1 MQIPKLLLS
10 PTKQTCYKP
19 TLRWGKSEMTTARK
33 VNAQDTLGAPLT
45 PENQPLGQGNAGMLN
60 NAVKR
65 VEPSFRVSLLPA
77 VVLGTAVCCLF
88 YFLILLP
95 PLRHPMVIR
104 YALCHWVAVASAWL
118 FCTASIVLLQK
129 LLSVRKQWHL
139 ATLTESSLDSLVQ
152 QREAWESSATMDAYR
167 RAIAV
172 QDLWKLQPAKVQKSW
187 YGQRIANVIERQVE
201 RRSIQRLDED
211 LQANADRD
219 ADAQHASL
227 AMVRINCWAMPMLGF
242 LGTVIGISDTLGQM
256 DAQALASGS
265 QDAMNNLTSGLYV
278 AFDTTAVGL
287 VLTMIAMFMQFVVQ
301 RAEDSLLNTID
312 QGTASYLHRCLS
324 EQDHSDT
331 SDVEA
336 SLKLIAHRLMDSM
349 QLIVERQADLWKSK
363 LDEAHSQWNALAEN
377 SQHIAIETI
386 TRALTDAMAVHRAAM
401 QEDLNH
407 LVLLQSEGAMQIDQR
422 LQQWQTTI
430 SEQARVTLRQQQELN
445 RNAELLEKLLESS
458 QLVQAMQQ
466 PLQATLERLTD
477 VDRFEEAAISLSE
490 AVMVLTSQLQRSGQ
504 LGRQTVR
511 RRTATTDP
519 NAFSTEITE
528 QENLQPTPGSS
539 LETGASS
546 TAATSTADPQILPF
560 QPLAV
565 TTPAPSDSRDERR
578 AG

>member
-1 MQIPKLLLS
+1 
-10 PTKQTCYKP
+10 
-19 TLRWGKSEMTTARK
+19 
-33 VNAQDTLGAPLT
+33 
-45 PENQPLGQGNAGMLN
+45 MLH

-95 PLRHPMVIR
+95 PLRQPLVIR

-129 LLSVRKQWHL
+129 LLAVRKQLHL
-139 ATLTESSLDSLVQ
+139 ATLTESSLDSLVE
-152 QREAWESSATMDAYR
+152 QREAWEASPTMDAYR
-167 RAIAV
+167 RAISV
-172 QDLWKLQPAKVQKSW
+172 QDLWKLQPTYIQKSW

-363 LDEAHSQWNALAEN
+363 LDEAHSHWNSLAEN
-377 SQHIAIETI
+377 SQNIAIETI
-386 TRALTDAMAVHRAAM
+386 TLALRGAMAEHREAM
-401 QEDLNH
+401 QEDLNN

-466 PLQATLERLTD
+466 PLQATLERLTE

-490 AVMVLTSQLQRSGQ
+490 AVMVLNSQLQRSGQ

-511 RRTATTDP
+511 RRAATTEP
-519 NAFSTEITE
+519 HSFATEAIE
-528 QENLQPTPGSS
+528 QETLQSVSGNSP
-539 LETGASS
+539 ETAASS
-546 TAATSTADPQILPF
+546 TVDPQILPF
-560 QPLAV
+560 PHPASALQ
-565 TTPAPSDSRDERR
+565 APSDSRDERR

>member
-1 MQIPKLLLS
+1 
-10 PTKQTCYKP
+10 
-19 TLRWGKSEMTTARK
+19 
-33 VNAQDTLGAPLT
+33 
-45 PENQPLGQGNAGMLN
+45 
-60 NAVKR
+60 
-65 VEPSFRVSLLPA
+65 
-77 VVLGTAVCCLF
+77 
-88 YFLILLP
+88 
-95 PLRHPMVIR
+95 
-104 YALCHWVAVASAWL
+104 
-118 FCTASIVLLQK
+118 
-129 LLSVRKQWHL
+129 
-139 ATLTESSLDSLVQ
+139 
-152 QREAWESSATMDAYR
+152 
-167 RAIAV
+167 
-172 QDLWKLQPAKVQKSW
+172 
-187 YGQRIANVIERQVE
+187 
-201 RRSIQRLDED
+201 
-211 LQANADRD
+211 
-219 ADAQHASL
+219 
-227 AMVRINCWAMPMLGF
+227 MVRINCWAMPMLGF

-546 TAATSTADPQILPF
+546 TAASSRRVSGEHSSSSSVEAQL
-560 QPLAV
+560 
-565 TTPAPSDSRDERR
+565 TPHASAGTNKLRGAGEERSKTLSALRALEAALSVCSSGTHALDRTCPSLTLIRICGFFLYCTYKLFMRSF
-578 AG
+578 

>member
-1 MQIPKLLLS
+1 
-10 PTKQTCYKP
+10 
-19 TLRWGKSEMTTARK
+19 
-33 VNAQDTLGAPLT
+33 
-45 PENQPLGQGNAGMLN
+45 
-60 NAVKR
+60 
-65 VEPSFRVSLLPA
+65 
-77 VVLGTAVCCLF
+77 
-88 YFLILLP
+88 
-95 PLRHPMVIR
+95 
-104 YALCHWVAVASAWL
+104 
-118 FCTASIVLLQK
+118 
-129 LLSVRKQWHL
+129 
-139 ATLTESSLDSLVQ
+139 
-152 QREAWESSATMDAYR
+152 
-167 RAIAV
+167 
-172 QDLWKLQPAKVQKSW
+172 
-187 YGQRIANVIERQVE
+187 
-201 RRSIQRLDED
+201 
-211 LQANADRD
+211 
-219 ADAQHASL
+219 
-227 AMVRINCWAMPMLGF
+227 
-242 LGTVIGISDTLGQM
+242 
-256 DAQALASGS
+256 
-265 QDAMNNLTSGLYV
+265 
-278 AFDTTAVGL
+278 
-287 VLTMIAMFMQFVVQ
+287 MFMQFVVQ

-546 TAATSTADPQILPF
+546 TADPQILPF
-560 QPLAV
+560 QPLTA